1 MKLIKEFKDFAV
13 KGNMLDMAIGI
24 IIGAS
29 FNSVIN
35 VLVKN
40 IILPPLSLMSDGI
53 NFQEKK
59 LILRSQSETTS
70 QVSIDYG
77 LFAETILDFLIVGFT
92 IFIVVKFVNKLKTK
106 ADNVKDMTVATPAD
120 VQLLSDIKELLK
132 IQNHKLRAWPKAWS
146 AAGWPYGSG
155 TCRSNWQLHS
165 S

>member
-59 LILRSQSETTS
+59 LILRTQSETTS

-106 ADNVKDMTVATPAD
+106 ADNVKDMTVVTPAD

-132 IQNHKLRAWPKAWS
+132 IQNHKLSK
-146 AAGWPYGSG
+146 
-155 TCRSNWQLHS
+155 
-165 S
+165 